1 MSTTRHG
8 VAWSI
13 IIIMFQPCARQANDF
28 VERCSIDMLSESN
41 RAAPEVDA
49 RRVATLTRFVVADS
63 ISSTHGAL
71 SLAREICASRQMPD
85 PKSRA
90 FRISP
95 HARSMCRA
103 SVVSATFIA
112 HRRDAY
118 VRIPP
123 NCIPS
128 RARANPPPP
137 PETRARRV
145 ERSRAC

>member
-1 MSTTRHG
+1 
-8 VAWSI
+8 
-13 IIIMFQPCARQANDF
+13 MFQPCALQANDF

-49 RRVATLTRFVVADS
+49 RRVATLTRFVMAD
-63 ISSTHGAL
+63 SSTHGARAR
-71 SLAREICASRQMPD
+71 AREICASRQMPD

-112 HRRDAY
+112 HRRDAH
-118 VRIPP
+118 VRIPL
-123 NCIPS
+123 NCVPS
-128 RARANPPPP
+128 RAFQGVV
-137 PETRARRV
+137 EGLRARRV

>member
-1 MSTTRHG
+1 MSTTRRWRRL
-8 VAWSI
+8 VK
-13 IIIMFQPCARQANDF
+13 IIIMFQPCALQANDF

-41 RAAPEVDA
+41 CAAPEVDA
-49 RRVATLTRFVVADS
+49 RRVATWTCVVVTD
-63 ISSTHGAL
+63 SSTQTRR
-71 SLAREICASRQMPD
+71 SRAREICASRQMPD
-85 PKSRA
+85 PKPRA

-118 VRIPP
+118 VRIPL
-123 NCIPS
+123 NCVPS